1 MSTKIAIN
9 GFGRIG
15 RLTFRNLIESD
26 KVEIVAINDL
36 TAVDML
42 AHLLKYDSAHGRFN
56 GTLEHTENSLIVN
69 GKEITVYAQR
79 DPETLPWAELN
90 IDVVIEST
98 GFFRD
103 AEGMGK
109 HIKAGA
115 KKVALSAPAS
125 GDIKTIVLG
134 VNDGELTADDTMVSN
149 ASCTTNCLSPM
160 AKVLDE
166 KFGIENG
173 FMCTIHA
180 YTSDQ
185 RIQDAPHSD
194 KRRARAAAVNMI
206 PTSTGAAKAV
216 ALVLPQLKGKLDGYA
231 MRVPTITGSA
241 TDLTVT
247 LSKEVTAEEVN
258 AAMRGVND
266 GELTADDTMV
276 SNASC
281 TTNCLSPMAKVLDEK
296 FGIENGFMCTIH
308 AYTSDQ
314 RIQDAPHSDKRRA
327 RAAAVN
333 MIPTSTGAAKA
344 VALVLPQLKGKLDG
358 YAMRVP
364 TITGSATDL
373 TVTLSKE
380 VTAEEVNA
388 AMREAAKGPLKG
400 ILMYT
405 EDPIVSSDIVGDKH
419 SCIFDAGITS
429 VKGNLVKV
437 LGWYDN
443 EAGYS
448 ARLANLVERL
458 A

>member
-1 MSTKIAIN
+1 MSKIAIN

-15 RLTFRNLIESD
+15 RLTFRNLIESEN
-26 KVEIVAINDL
+26 VEIVAINDL
-36 TAVDML
+36 TATDML

-56 GTLEHTENSLIVN
+56 GTVEHTENSLIVN

-79 DPETLPWAELN
+79 DPETLPWAELG

-134 VNDGELTADDTMVSN
+134 VNDHELTVEDTMVSN

-166 KFGIENG
+166 KFGIESG

-241 TDLTVT
+241 TDLTVQLRT
-247 LSKEVTAEEVN
+247 EATAEEIN
-258 AAMRGVND
+258 AAM
-266 GELTADDTMV
+266 
-276 SNASC
+276 
-281 TTNCLSPMAKVLDEK
+281 K
-296 FGIENGFMCTIH
+296 
-308 AYTSDQ
+308 
-314 RIQDAPHSDKRRA
+314 
-327 RAAAVN
+327 
-333 MIPTSTGAAKA
+333 
-344 VALVLPQLKGKLDG
+344 
-358 YAMRVP
+358 
-364 TITGSATDL
+364 
-373 TVTLSKE
+373 
-380 VTAEEVNA
+380 
-388 AMREAAKGPLKG
+388 EAAEGPLKG

-419 SCIFDAGITS
+419 SCIFDAGVTS
-429 VKGNLVKV
+429 AKGNLVKV

>member
-1 MSTKIAIN
+1 
-9 GFGRIG
+9 
-15 RLTFRNLIESD
+15 
-26 KVEIVAINDL
+26 
-36 TAVDML
+36 
-42 AHLLKYDSAHGRFN
+42 KYDSAHGRFN
-56 GTLEHTENSLIVN
+56 GTVAHTENSLIVN

-79 DPETLPWAELN
+79 DPETLPWGE
-90 IDVVIEST
+90 IGVEVVVEST
-98 GFFRD
+98 GFFTN

-109 HIKAGA
+109 HITAGA
-115 KKVALSAPAS
+115 KKVVLSAPAK

-134 VNDGELTADDTMVSN
+134 VNDDQLTDADTMVSN

-166 KFGIENG
+166 KFGIESG

-185 RIQDAPHSD
+185 RIQDAPHAD

-241 TDLTVT
+241 TDLTVQ
-247 LSKEVTAEEVN
+247 LSREVTAEEIN
-258 AAMRGVND
+258 AAM
-266 GELTADDTMV
+266 
-276 SNASC
+276 
-281 TTNCLSPMAKVLDEK
+281 K
-296 FGIENGFMCTIH
+296 
-308 AYTSDQ
+308 
-314 RIQDAPHSDKRRA
+314 
-327 RAAAVN
+327 
-333 MIPTSTGAAKA
+333 
-344 VALVLPQLKGKLDG
+344 
-358 YAMRVP
+358 
-364 TITGSATDL
+364 
-373 TVTLSKE
+373 
-380 VTAEEVNA
+380 
-388 AMREAAKGPLKG
+388 EAAEGPLKG

-429 VKGNLVKV
+429 AKGNLVKV

>member
-1 MSTKIAIN
+1 MSKIAIN

-26 KVEIVAINDL
+26 NVEIVAINDL
-36 TAVDML
+36 TATDML

-56 GTLEHTENSLIVN
+56 GTVSHTESSLIVN

-79 DPETLPWAELN
+79 DPETLPWGELGV
-90 IDVVIEST
+90 DVVIEST

-125 GDIKTIVLG
+125 GNIKTIVLG
-134 VNDGELTADDTMVSN
+134 VNDDELTADDTMVSN

-166 KFGIENG
+166 KFGIESG

-241 TDLTVT
+241 TDLTVQLKT
-247 LSKEVTAEEVN
+247 EATAEEIN
-258 AAMRGVND
+258 AAM
-266 GELTADDTMV
+266 
-276 SNASC
+276 
-281 TTNCLSPMAKVLDEK
+281 K
-296 FGIENGFMCTIH
+296 
-308 AYTSDQ
+308 
-314 RIQDAPHSDKRRA
+314 
-327 RAAAVN
+327 
-333 MIPTSTGAAKA
+333 
-344 VALVLPQLKGKLDG
+344 
-358 YAMRVP
+358 
-364 TITGSATDL
+364 
-373 TVTLSKE
+373 
-380 VTAEEVNA
+380 
-388 AMREAAKGPLKG
+388 EAAEGPLKN
-400 ILMYT
+400 ILCYT

-419 SCIFDAGITS
+419 SCIFDAGVTS
-429 VKGNLVKV
+429 AKGKLVKV